1 VQNAEK
7 DIRDTGISA
16 AEAMAAIER
25 ARCRR
30 RMSVETLAEAA
41 GLTWGTY
48 YKWLRG
54 EKTPRVDNLLRV
66 CLALLAAEEQEVT
79 EKNH

>member
-1 VQNAEK
+1 MQNTEK
-7 DIRDTGISA
+7 DIRDAGISA

-30 RMSVETLAEAA
+30 RLAVKTLAEAA
-41 GLTWGTY
+41 GLTYGTY

-54 EKTPRVDNLLRV
+54 EKTARADNLLRV
-66 CLALLAAEEQEVT
+66 CLALLAAEEED
-79 EKNH
+79 

>member
-1 VQNAEK
+1 MQNTEK

-25 ARCRR
+25 ARSRR
-30 RMSVETLAEAA
+30 RMSVKTLAEAA
-41 GLTWGTY
+41 GLTYGAY
-48 YKWLRG
+48 YKWMRG
-54 EKTPRVDNLLRV
+54 EETPRADNLLRV